1 MDRDQDLLR
10 CGPLRLQLILVHT
23 LLQDP
28 AQTRHGL
35 HPVEQSWV
43 LGRVFV
49 TLREQNDNGSIR
61 TSAKEPKTSPPV
73 CGDGTTR
80 PKAPKCPL
88 WGQSVSMSGLSPS
101 NTSALCLSSCCGNV
115 CFTGTGHSMISDIIS
130 PTLAYYSGTL
140 RYQSNP

>member
-61 TSAKEPKTSPPV
+61 TSAEEPKTSPPV

-80 PKAPKCPL
+80 MSTVGTVDVHERTESFKHIC
-88 WGQSVSMSGLSPS
+88 SVSIIL
-101 NTSALCLSSCCGNV
+101 LWKCLLHRDRSQY
-115 CFTGTGHSMISDIIS
+115 D
-130 PTLAYYSGTL
+130 L
-140 RYQSNP
+140 